1 MAHWSLNRNE
11 AIRDSHS
18 ENRQRKPHELTRARS
33 INRGSSAI
41 AEADIVPF
49 PARPSIQY
57 PSNSIVKR
65 TIDVIGGVL
74 LLIALLPVMLSLALI
89 VKRDGGPIL
98 FRHKRIGAN
107 GKSFSCLKFRTMCPD
122 AEQRLQKLLAE
133 SPEARAEWERDFKL
147 KEDPRVT
154 PFGNLMRQTSL
165 DELPQLFNVI
175 RGEMSLVG
183 PRPIVTAEAARY
195 GAAFRDYL
203 GCRPG
208 LTGLWQVSG
217 RNDLDYD
224 SRVQLDARYAREWSL
239 VRDVAILLRT
249 VGVVFGR
256 TGAY

>member
-1 MAHWSLNRNE
+1 MATWSSNRNE
-11 AIRDSHS
+11 AIRNSQS
-18 ENRQRKPHELTRARS
+18 ESLRSNPHQVTRARALGG
-33 INRGSSAI
+33 GSGAM
-41 AEADIVPF
+41 ADARIVPF
-49 PARPSIQY
+49 PARQSIQY
-57 PSNSIVKR
+57 PSSSVLKR
-65 TIDVIGGVL
+65 SLDLIGGVVL
-74 LLIALLPVMLSLALI
+74 LLALLPVMLAIALL

-107 GKSFSCLKFRTMCPD
+107 GKPFSCLKFRTMCVD
-122 AEQRLQKLLAE
+122 AEARLQKLLAE
-133 SPEARAEWERDFKL
+133 DPEARAEWERDFKL
-147 KEDPRVT
+147 KNDPRVT
-154 PFGNLMRQTSL
+154 GLGNFMRQTSL

-183 PRPIVTAEAARY
+183 PRPIVMAEAARY

-217 RNDLDYD
+217 RNDIDYN

-239 VRDVAILLRT
+239 TRDVSILVRT
-249 VGVVFGR
+249 VGVVLGR

>member
-1 MAHWSLNRNE
+1 MANWSLNRNE
-11 AIRDSHS
+11 AIQDRES
-18 ENRQRKPHELTRARS
+18 ESRQPKPREVTHARS
-33 INRGSSAI
+33 PGGGSGALADAEIVQFPVRSA
-41 AEADIVPF
+41 
-49 PARPSIQY
+49 IQY
-57 PSNSIVKR
+57 PSASVLKR
-65 TIDVIGGVL
+65 ALDLLGGVL
-74 LLIALLPVMLSLALI
+74 FLLALLPVMVAIALL

-107 GKSFSCLKFRTMCPD
+107 GKPFSCLKFRTMCVD
-122 AEQRLQKLLAE
+122 AEERLQKLLAE
-133 SPEARAEWERDFKL
+133 NPEARAEWERDFKL
-147 KEDPRVT
+147 KNDPRVT
-154 PFGNLMRQTSL
+154 SLGNFMRQTSL

-217 RNDLDYD
+217 RNDIDYD
-224 SRVQLDARYAREWSL
+224 SRVQLDSTYAREWSL
-239 VRDVAILLRT
+239 TRDVAILVRT

>member
-18 ENRQRKPHELTRARS
+18 ERRQPTPPDVTRA
-33 INRGSSAI
+33 NAMVDGWCAMAD
-41 AEADIVPF
+41 AEIVPF
-49 PARPSIQY
+49 PTRPSIRY
-57 PSNSIVKR
+57 PSASLVKR
-65 TIDVIGGVL
+65 SFDLVGGL
-74 LLIALLPVMLSLALI
+74 LLLLALFPVMFAIALL

-107 GKSFSCLKFRTMCPD
+107 GKSFCCLKFRTMCAD
-122 AEQRLQKLLAE
+122 AEERLQKLLAE
-133 SPEARAEWERDFKL
+133 DPEARAEWERDFKL
-147 KEDPRVT
+147 KDDPRVT
-154 PFGNLMRQTSL
+154 PLGNFMRQTSL

-175 RGEMSLVG
+175 KGEMSLVG

-217 RNDLDYD
+217 RNDIDYD
-224 SRVQLDARYAREWSL
+224 SRVRLDSNYARQWSL
-239 VRDVAILLRT
+239 GRDVSILVRT
-249 VGVVFGR
+249 IGVVLGR

>member
-1 MAHWSLNRNE
+1 MS
-11 AIRDSHS
+11 
-18 ENRQRKPHELTRARS
+18 
-33 INRGSSAI
+33 RGSGAI
-41 AEADIVPF
+41 ADAEIVPF

-57 PSNSIVKR
+57 PSNSIAKR
-65 TIDVIGGVL
+65 SIDVIGGVL
-74 LLIALLPVMLSLALI
+74 LLVALLPVMLVLALL

-98 FRHKRIGAN
+98 FRHKRIGVN
-107 GKSFSCLKFRTMCPD
+107 GKSFPCLKFRTMCVD
-122 AEQRLQKLLAE
+122 AEARLQRLLAE
-133 SPEARAEWERDFKL
+133 NPEARAEWERDFKL
-147 KEDPRVT
+147 KDDPRVT
-154 PFGNLMRQTSL
+154 PFGNFMRQTSL

-239 VRDVAILLRT
+239 VRDVSILLRT
-249 VGVVFGR
+249 IGVVFGR

>member
-1 MAHWSLNRNE
+1 MANWSLNRNE
-11 AIRDSHS
+11 AIRDSRFES
-18 ENRQRKPHELTRARS
+18 RQPKPQDMTRGRPMG
-33 INRGSSAI
+33 GSGVM
-41 AEADIVPF
+41 AEAEIVPF
-49 PARPSIQY
+49 PARPSIHY
-57 PSNSIVKR
+57 PSASVMKR
-65 TIDVIGGVL
+65 CVDLVGGIL
-74 LLIALLPVMLSLALI
+74 LLLALLPVMLILALL

-107 GKSFSCLKFRTMCPD
+107 GKSFYCLKFRTMCVD

-133 SPEARAEWERDFKL
+133 DSEARAEWERDFKL
-147 KEDPRVT
+147 KNDPRVT
-154 PFGNLMRQTSL
+154 SLGHLMRQTSL

-217 RNDLDYD
+217 RNDIDYD
-224 SRVQLDARYAREWSL
+224 SRVHLDACYAREWSL
-239 VRDVAILLRT
+239 VRDISILLRT

>member
-1 MAHWSLNRNE
+1 MANWSLNRNE
-11 AIRDSHS
+11 AIRDLQS
-18 ENRQRKPHELTRARS
+18 ESRQPKPHEATRARS
-33 INRGSSAI
+33 LGGSGALAD
-41 AEADIVPF
+41 AEIVQF
-49 PARPSIQY
+49 PARASVQY
-57 PSNSIVKR
+57 PSASVLKR
-65 TIDVIGGVL
+65 SVDLVGGML
-74 LLIALLPVMLSLALI
+74 LLLALLPVMFAIALL

-107 GKSFSCLKFRTMCPD
+107 GKPFSCLKFRTMCVD
-122 AEQRLQKLLAE
+122 AEERLQNLLAAD
-133 SPEARAEWERDFKL
+133 PEARAEWERDFKL
-147 KEDPRVT
+147 KNDPRVT
-154 PFGNLMRQTSL
+154 TLGNFMRQTSL

-217 RNDLDYD
+217 RNDIDYD
-224 SRVQLDARYAREWSL
+224 SRVQLDSSYAREWSL
-239 VRDVAILLRT
+239 RRDVAILVRT